1 MANDS
6 NEPTAGELQAAE
18 LVARLERSLANEPAV
33 VALRSRARG
42 TRVTLCVGVG
52 AIERRITVSQDAIHA
67 LPSAPPLQ
75 PWDFCVKGTPRA
87 WQELWE
93 AVPRAGWHDVFA
105 LTKRGEMRI
114 EGNLLPFM
122 ANLQFFK
129 DLLALPRIG
138 SRA

>member
-1 MANDS
+1 MS
-6 NEPTAGELQAAE
+6 NESNRAGAGELEAAE
-18 LVARLERSLANEPAV
+18 LVTRLERSLSNEPAV
-33 VALRSRARG
+33 AALRSRARG

-52 AIERRITVSQDAIHA
+52 AIERRIAVSQDAIHP
-67 LPSAPPLQ
+67 LPPAPPLQ

-93 AVPRAGWHDVFA
+93 AVPKAGWHDVFA

-114 EGNLLPFM
+114 EGNLQPFM

-129 DLLALPRIG
+129 DLLALPRTG
-138 SRA
+138 SQA